1 MAESLDTLVADA
13 DRTTAADEMRQ
24 HYDSGR
30 LTLDEF
36 ESRLAEVHTARTRGD
51 LEQAFRQLP
60 RTEPP
65 ASLRLRDR
73 RWSSLALQYALI
85 NLICIAV
92 WALAG
97 NQGGF
102 WPKWVLLG
110 TLMMYFRSPRPA
122 LRQARAATAKRR
134 AVEGGFPL
142 VCAVGVTLLAARRRA
157 PQVGKRSERGL
168 RFALRRIPR
177 SGDAGLE
184 RRADGQC
191 QRGPRRRTEWTHPSG
206 SPPVEGSK
214 DPRMGHAFVACRDEV
229 ELEALPSAEAE
240 GRTADRSTSV
250 PHLN

>member
-110 TLMMYFRSPRPA
+110 TLIMYFRR
-122 LRQARAATAKRR
+122 LGRR
-134 AVEGGFPL
+134 SG
-142 VCAVGVTLLAARRRA
+142 RREL
-157 PQVGKRSERGL
+157 P
-168 RFALRRIPR
+168 PR
-177 SGDAGLE
+177 SG
-184 RRADGQC
+184 
-191 QRGPRRRTEWTHPSG
+191 QR
-206 SPPVEGSK
+206 
-214 DPRMGHAFVACRDEV
+214 
-229 ELEALPSAEAE
+229 
-240 GRTADRSTSV
+240 
-250 PHLN
+250 